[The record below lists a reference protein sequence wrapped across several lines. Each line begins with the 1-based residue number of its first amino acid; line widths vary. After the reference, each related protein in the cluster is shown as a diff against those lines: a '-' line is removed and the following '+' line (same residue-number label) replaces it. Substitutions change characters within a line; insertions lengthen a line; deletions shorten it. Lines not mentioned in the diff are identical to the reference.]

1 MIKKVTINDVARK
14 AGVAKSTV
22 SRTFAE
28 GESVSAATRK
38 KVLCVAEELGYE
50 PNPLAKALSV
60 SSTKIIAIVV
70 PNTESIH
77 ISQVTRGVISTLSK
91 DGYSVVTVDSS
102 ENYGKQTNIHKP
114 LSNQLV
120 DGIINCYSSASEEI
134 KLLSGKK
141 PVVCVGDRPE
151 GYDADFVGVD
161 YSQGYHKLCEY
172 IKNLGYRRLC
182 LVNGQDD
189 DNARRMSKLF
199 KKTARTYGLVIQDQ
213 DILYANWTPNSGYQ
227 AMQKIL
233 KTENKRPDVVV
244 CASDMVAF
252 GAIKAAHNRGLDV
265 PKDIAICGMDD
276 SMISKYTIPS
286 LTTLKFSPFKL
297 GEKAAEMILNRLEN
311 GGEPKEVI
319 LPVNVAKR
327 NSITLEHELSEDPF
341 DYSKGEEK

>member
-28 GESVSAATRK
+28 GESVSEATRK
-38 KVLCVAEELGYE
+38 RVLRVAEELGYE

-91 DGYSVVTVDSS
+91 AGYSVVTVDSS
-102 ENYGKQTNIHKP
+102 ENFGEQTNIHKP

-120 DGIINCYSSASEEI
+120 DGIINCYSSAAEEI
-134 KLLSGKK
+134 KILSSKK

-161 YSQGYHKLCEY
+161 YLQGYRMLCDY
-172 IKNLGYRRLC
+172 IKNQGYKHLC
-182 LVNGQDD
+182 LVNGQEDE
-189 DNARRMSKLF
+189 NARRMSGLF
-199 KKTARTYGLVIQDQ
+199 KKAASAYGLVISDE
-213 DILYANWTPNSGYQ
+213 DIFYANWTPNSGYQ

-233 KTENKRPDVVV
+233 KKNRPDVVV

-252 GAIKAAHNRGLDV
+252 GAIKAAHNNGLDV

-297 GEKAAEMILNRLEN
+297 GAQAAKMILNRLEN
-311 GGEPKEVI
+311 GGEPKEMI

-327 NSITLEHELSEDPF
+327 NSITKEHDLSEDPF